1 MDLAACRRL
10 SPASCLIGVGVVLL
24 GGIIAA
30 QSRPAA
36 KQAAPTGGE
45 GSATAGRDVFR
56 FETFGNEGFWT
67 DAARMPKGVLDA
79 KLTPM
84 QALEAGLLVDIDAV
98 PAELK
103 EALNRELKTDRSPA
117 NAPMLHDVKTTVM
130 LIEANAVVGMVPK
143 DSNGDGRIDL
153 AGGDKVGV
161 ACSICHTETDK
172 SIYAFPNGG
181 SIGRRIDGL
190 ASLNLNV
197 GKLLATAANSRAF
210 YPNLQLNLGGK
221 TIGRAPTGLTEQSSE
236 AEVDAYLSNPA
247 FYPVGTFDET
257 QDGIGNPVLNTP
269 LFRQDLAAPFGSAGE
284 FAHFVDISNGSFTTN
299 LDPTTL
305 VTPEGRAFL
314 KARAGALGEELAD
327 DYARILAETGVTG
340 FPFVTATMTGK
351 VNVPASLVGRRVD
364 EQKLRDLKAYVESL
378 PGPAAPK
385 VDQAAAALGRT
396 MFSNQCTRCHNLA
409 PNAAVPNRLI
419 ELKELWP
426 DYQPEIIAQRLPPL
440 SPVQNSPGGYD
451 DKMIVID
458 ASDRDKRGHAVALL
472 LDLARKPAF
481 LHDASVRSLDSLL
494 DPARGARSPHPFY
507 VVDAGQRKDL
517 IAYLHSRQTVPS
529 RAMR

>member
-1 MDLAACRRL
+1 MRL
-10 SPASCLIGVGVVLL
+10 SPTLRSRFAGLLLLLAGTFGVAVIAQSTAPPRPRAVNPVGVT
-24 GGIIAA
+24 
-30 QSRPAA
+30 
-36 KQAAPTGGE
+36 PT
-45 GSATAGRDVFR
+45 SGRDIFR

-84 QALEAGLLVDIDAV
+84 QALEAGLLVDIEAV
-98 PAELK
+98 PAALQ
-103 EALNRELKTDRSPA
+103 EALGRELKTDGTPA
-117 NAPMLHDVKTTVM
+117 NAPMLHDVKTTVL
-130 LIEANAVVGMVPK
+130 LIEANAIVGMVPK
-143 DSNGDGRIDL
+143 DTNGDGRISL
-153 AGGDKVGV
+153 ANGDKVGV

-172 SIYAFPNGG
+172 SVYAFPNGG

-221 TIGRAPTGLTEQSSE
+221 TIGRAPTGLTETSTE
-236 AEVDAYLSNPA
+236 AEVDAYLSNPQ

-257 QDGIGNPVLNTP
+257 QDGNGNPVLNTP

-284 FAHFVDISNGSFTTN
+284 FAHFIDITNGSFTTN

-314 KARAGALGEELAD
+314 KARAGALGEELAN
-327 DYARILAETGVTG
+327 DYARILADTGVTG
-340 FPFVTATMTGK
+340 FPFVKATMTGR
-351 VNVPASLVGRRVD
+351 VNVPDSLVGRRVD
-364 EQKLRDLKAYVESL
+364 EQKLRSLKAYVEGL
-378 PGPAAPK
+378 DGPAAPP
-385 VDQAAAALGRT
+385 VDKAAAARGRT
-396 MFSNQCTRCHNLA
+396 LFSGQCTRCHNLA
-409 PNAAVPNRLI
+409 PNAAVTSRLI
-419 ELKELWP
+419 ELKDLWP
-426 DYQPEIIAQRLPPL
+426 DYQPEVLATRMPPL

-481 LHDASVRSLDSLL
+481 LHDASVRSLDNLL
-494 DPARGARSPHPFY
+494 DPGRGARSPHPFY
-507 VVDAGQRKDL
+507 VADAARRQDL
-517 IAYLHSRQTVPS
+517 ITYLHSRQTT
-529 RAMR
+529 RRGK

>member
-1 MDLAACRRL
+1 MTMSWMRRSRVGWLIVVVIAVCGAAALAH
-10 SPASCLIGVGVVLL
+10 SS
-24 GGIIAA
+24 
-30 QSRPAA
+30 
-36 KQAAPTGGE
+36 TGG
-45 GSATAGRDVFR
+45 GQGAAGTGTANPTAGRDVFR
-56 FETFGNEGFWT
+56 FETFGNEGFWS
-67 DAARMPKGVLDA
+67 DAARMPQGVLA
-79 KLTPM
+79 SKLTPM
-84 QALEAGLLVDIDAV
+84 QALAAGLLVDIDAV
-98 PAELK
+98 PAEMR
-103 EALNRELKTDRSPA
+103 EALSRELKTDRTPA
-117 NAPMLHDVKTTVM
+117 NAPMLHDVKTTIM
-130 LIEANAVVGMVPK
+130 LIEANAVVGIVPK
-143 DSNGDGRIDL
+143 DANGDGRINL

-181 SIGRRIDGL
+181 SIGRRVDGL

-221 TIGRAPTGLTEQSSE
+221 TIGRAPEGLTEQSSE

-257 QDGIGNPVLNTP
+257 QDGNGNPVLNTP

-314 KARAGALGEELAD
+314 KARAGALGDELAN
-327 DYARILAETGVTG
+327 DYAKILAETGVAG
-340 FPFVTATMTGK
+340 FPFVQASMTGK
-351 VNVPASLVGRRVD
+351 VNVPESLVGRRVD
-364 EQKLRDLKAYVESL
+364 EQKLRDMKAYVDSL
-378 PGPAAPK
+378 PGPAAPR
-385 VDQAAAALGRT
+385 VDRAAAARGKSV
-396 MFSNQCTRCHNLA
+396 FAAQCTRCHNLD
-409 PNAAVPNRLI
+409 PNGAVPSRLI
-419 ELKELWP
+419 ELSELWP
-426 DYQPEIIAQRLPPL
+426 DYQPEIIANRTPPL

-494 DPARGARSPHPFY
+494 NPARGNRSPHPFSIA
-507 VVDAGQRKDL
+507 DPAQRRDL
-517 IAYLHSRQTVPS
+517 IAYLHSRQTTPS
-529 RAMR
+529 RATP